1 MGLTMPIAGRP
12 ELPAVTVV
20 SVKAMSSC
28 QALEH
33 QALDRLA
40 IPPKIRKPVTFAGVA
55 SIDEAQHAAMSA
67 VADYQGKYF
76 SAGIKVAVLS
86 SEAAQSYQVKC

>member
-40 IPPKIRKPVTFAGVA
+40 IPP
-55 SIDEAQHAAMSA
+55 
-67 VADYQGKYF
+67 
-76 SAGIKVAVLS
+76 
-86 SEAAQSYQVKC
+86 